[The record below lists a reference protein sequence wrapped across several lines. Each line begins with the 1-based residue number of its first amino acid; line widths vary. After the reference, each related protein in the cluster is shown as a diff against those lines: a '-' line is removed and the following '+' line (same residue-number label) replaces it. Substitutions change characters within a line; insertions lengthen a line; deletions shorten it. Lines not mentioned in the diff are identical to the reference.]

1 MDKDNFKERVSI
13 WNSYSIIVGE
23 LSLEDISKAGE
34 DLLYFSLNPFSYTK
48 KDIQHVIDY
57 LASIDKFEECIEL
70 QKIKEKHINPIK
82 KTHNENNKKKKKPK

>member
-1 MDKDNFKERVSI
+1 MDRDNFIEKVSI

-23 LSLEDISKAGE
+23 FTLEDITKAGE
-34 DLLYFSLNPFSYTK
+34 DSLYFSLNPFSYTK

-57 LASIDKFEECIEL
+57 LASIDKFEECAEL

-82 KTHNENNKKKKKPK
+82 KTHDENNKKKKSK